1 MRGFTLGTT
10 LLVALAGGC
19 SSSGTA
25 GTTTTTGGATGGASS
40 GGTTG
45 GTTGSSTI
53 TVTISN
59 YNFSPGTV
67 MASPGDTIVFNNT
80 DVGIKH
86 TATSEAA
93 AGDFMNAAAPGGW
106 IFDVAPDG
114 GASASIVVPTGL
126 ASGTIQPY
134 YCGIHTTMMTPSDPT
149 IQIR

>member
-1 MRGFTLGTT
+1 MRGFALGTT
-10 LLVALAGGC
+10 LLVALAGAC
-19 SSSGTA
+19 SSSG
-25 GTTTTTGGATGGASS
+25 GTGTTTTGGATGGASS
-40 GGTTG
+40 GGSTG
-45 GTTGSSTI
+45 GTTGSSTV

-59 YNFSPGTV
+59 FAFSPSPV

-93 AGDFMNAAAPGGW
+93 AGDFTNAAAPGGW
-106 IFDVAPDG
+106 VFDVSPDG
-114 GASASIVVPTGL
+114 GASASIVVPAGL

-134 YCGIHTTMMTPSDPT
+134 YCGIHTTMMTPADPT